1 MKLDFFF
8 PQKSSL
14 LSFSDIWNFVC
25 SIVFT
30 ADVIHF
36 HYFDIMFSTEVS
48 GFFIS
53 SFILLYSLNAL
64 FIETNSSWLIYESI
78 KDFEIRA
85 SIVCNFLFSSNTIL
99 PWFFFIIELYLL
111 IPAVIARIFVPAA
124 EFVIPSGTQTN
135 EANAE
140 IVAVETKIS
149 QCSIT

>member
-1 MKLDFFF
+1 MKLDLFF

-53 SFILLYSLNAL
+53 SFISLYSLSEL

-78 KDFEIRA
+78 NDLEIRA

-99 PWFFFIIELYLL
+99 PCFFLYNW
-111 IPAVIARIFVPAA
+111 VISFNSCRDC
-124 EFVIPSGTQTN
+124 TN
-135 EANAE
+135 F
-140 IVAVETKIS
+140 
-149 QCSIT
+149 CSYCRTCNTIRNTN